1 MTHFVF
7 DTNVIVSAL
16 LFNDSGPGRAFF
28 RALNYGTILIAR
40 PLVKELSEVLCRSKF
55 DRYISPEERDK
66 FLEALVTESNLIETT
81 ESVHVCRDPEDNQIL
96 ELAVNGN
103 AAFIVTGDID
113 LLVLNPFRGV
123 QIVTPAEF
131 LKREPDHERR
141 RRDDEHDE

>member
-16 LFNDSGPGRAFF
+16 LFNDSGPGQAFF
-28 RALNYGTILIAR
+28 QALHHGTILISR
-40 PLVKELSEVLCRSKF
+40 PLVKELSEVLCRGKF
-55 DRYISPEERDK
+55 DRYISHEERDK
-66 FLEALVTESNLIETT
+66 FLESLITESNLIETT
-81 ESVHVCRDPEDNQIL
+81 ESVHVCRDPKDNQVL

-103 AAFIVTGDID
+103 AAFIVTGDTD

-131 LKREPDHERR
+131 LKHGP
-141 RRDDEHDE
+141 DDERQTQG